1 MKRGGRV
8 GLEGCAARA
17 FATWTAVAALAM
29 RAIMPMGWMP
39 NPQAASDGVPIV
51 ICTLEGAQTLLI
63 GADGVPR
70 PADGVPAK
78 ARDHAPCHFACAG
91 HAAPPRGGVALPV
104 LAAWSESLAPAALSV
119 AVSRLDGRIAE
130 PRGPPALA

>member
-1 MKRGGRV
+1 VDGR
-8 GLEGCAARA
+8 ATRA
-17 FATWTAVAALAM
+17 FATWLAVGALAL

-39 NPQAASDGVPIV
+39 NPQAASDGVPLV

-70 PADGVPAK
+70 PAEGVPAK
-78 ARDHAPCHFACAG
+78 ASDHAPCHFACAG
-91 HAAPPRGGVALPV
+91 HTAPPRGGVELPV
-104 LAAWSESLAPAALSV
+104 LAVWSEPLAPAALSV
-119 AVSRLDGRIAE
+119 AFSRLDGRIAE